1 MRNKK
6 NPNKFVFWQRKS
18 TSMNNLKKVLKEKRI
33 KQKWLAE
40 RLGKSE
46 NTLTNWVQGKTNIS
60 VNDLYK
66 ISEILDCPVTQLL
79 EK

>member
-1 MRNKK
+1 
-6 NPNKFVFWQRKS
+6 
-18 TSMNNLKKVLKEKRI
+18 MNNLKKVLKEKRI

-40 RLGKSE
+40 RLGRSE

>member
-1 MRNKK
+1 
-6 NPNKFVFWQRKS
+6 
-18 TSMNNLKKVLKEKRI
+18 MNSLKKVLKEKRI

-40 RLGKSE
+40 RLGRSE

-60 VNDLYK
+60 LKDLYK
-66 ISEILDCPVTQLL
+66 ISEILDCPITQLL

>member
-1 MRNKK
+1 
-6 NPNKFVFWQRKS
+6 
-18 TSMNNLKKVLKEKRI
+18 MNSLKKVLKEKRI
-33 KQKWLAE
+33 KQNWLAE

-60 VNDLYK
+60 LKDLYK
-66 ISEILDCPVTQLL
+66 ISEILDCPVSQLL